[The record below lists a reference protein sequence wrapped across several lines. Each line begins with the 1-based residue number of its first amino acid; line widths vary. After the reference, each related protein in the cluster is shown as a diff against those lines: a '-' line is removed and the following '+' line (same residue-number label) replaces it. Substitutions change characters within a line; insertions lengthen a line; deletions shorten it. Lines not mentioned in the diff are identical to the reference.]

1 MSPLK
6 RYWEYSQKH
15 DAWPVEYEIHPGTVG
30 VENQRPCSTFG
41 SAKSRQNAK
50 AKSPLEIDS
59 KCSPIHVACT
69 GETKR
74 DQGTVEAENPGPCS
88 TFVSLKSREN

>member
-15 DAWPVEYEIHPGTVG
+15 DAWPVEYEIYPVTVG
-30 VENQRPCSTFG
+30 VENQRPCSTCG

-50 AKSPLEIDS
+50 AKSPLERL
-59 KCSPIHVACT
+59 KNRA
-69 GETKR
+69 
-74 DQGTVEAENPGPCS
+74 S
-88 TFVSLKSREN
+88 TISLKTTEYSIASSFYS

>member
-59 KCSPIHVACT
+59 KCSPIHVVCT
-69 GETKR
+69 GESKR
-74 DQGTVEAENPGPCS
+74 DQGTVGAEN
-88 TFVSLKSREN
+88 SRP